1 MPDEETSVE
10 SLKLSYGAASLRA
23 GGPLTVI
30 VILVLSLATVNAGMV
45 LYHHWGIGA
54 LHQAMIEGQIKV
66 VESVGKLK
74 EAQDETN
81 YIQTLS
87 EQEKQ
92 KLCLTMPLS
101 LKAKIKENGGR
112 HSVKFC

>member
-1 MPDEETSVE
+1 MPDEEKPVE

-30 VILVLSLATVNAGMV
+30 VILVLCLATVNAVMV

-54 LHQAMIEGQIKV
+54 LHQAMIDGQTEV
-66 VESVGKLK
+66 VNSLAKLK

-81 YIQTLS
+81 YIQTLT
-87 EQEKQ
+87 ETERQ
-92 KLCLTMPLS
+92 KLCLNMPAS
-101 LKAKIKENGGR
+101 LRAKVKENGGR
-112 HSVKFC
+112 HSVKSC